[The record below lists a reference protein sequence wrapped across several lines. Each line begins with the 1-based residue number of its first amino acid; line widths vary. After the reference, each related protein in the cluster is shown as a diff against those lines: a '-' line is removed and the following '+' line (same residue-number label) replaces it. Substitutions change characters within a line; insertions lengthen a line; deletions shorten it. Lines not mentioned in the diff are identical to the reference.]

1 VMISDKS
8 RPESKK
14 QLDSPR
20 KPPLWITP
28 LFRGASARAQTARAQ
43 DSDLRARK
51 INAGTRARLDFCA
64 RANARARK
72 NL

>member
-1 VMISDKS
+1 MIFAEG
-8 RPESKK
+8 R
-14 QLDSPR
+14 LRAR
-20 KPPLWITP
+20 KP
-28 LFRGASARAQTARAQ
+28 RAQ

-51 INAGTRARLDFCA
+51 NYARTRARLDFCA